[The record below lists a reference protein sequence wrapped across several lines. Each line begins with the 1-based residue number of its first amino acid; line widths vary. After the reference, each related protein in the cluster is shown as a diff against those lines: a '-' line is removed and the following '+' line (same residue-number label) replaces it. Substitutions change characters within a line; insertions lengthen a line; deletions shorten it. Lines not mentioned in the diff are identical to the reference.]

1 MISNTIQ
8 FRVRYGE
15 TDQMSFVYHGNYAS
29 YFEMGRIELLRDLGI
44 SYKKMEE
51 TGVMLPVISLNTNY
65 YKPAKYDDLLS
76 LKTTVINIPT
86 VKIKFNFEI
95 HNENNELLTTS
106 EATLAFINSKTKRPT
121 RAPEYLIKKLKE
133 VTD

>member
-1 MISNTIQ
+1 
-8 FRVRYGE
+8 
-15 TDQMSFVYHGNYAS
+15 
-29 YFEMGRIELLRDLGI
+29 
-44 SYKKMEE
+44 
-51 TGVMLPVISLNTNY
+51 MLPVISLNTNY

-86 VKIKFNFEI
+86 VKIKFHFEI
-95 HNENNELLTTS
+95 HNENKELLTTS